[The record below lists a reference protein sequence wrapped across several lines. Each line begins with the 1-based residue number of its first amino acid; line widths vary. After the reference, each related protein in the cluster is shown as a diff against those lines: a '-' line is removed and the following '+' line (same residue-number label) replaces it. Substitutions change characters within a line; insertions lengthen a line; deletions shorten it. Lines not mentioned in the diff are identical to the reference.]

1 MIAAALAIALLAGGC
16 SRALTEDDLVEAY
29 QDSNSNA
36 SATMSECIV
45 GALVDRFGVDGV
57 EAELE
62 AIAPTQDFERTQ
74 YQAEFRC
81 GDTDDV
87 ETQIEVLLTARDG
100 NPEAAA
106 CVATALVPKLD
117 DADLEVLLSGEM
129 TDQFFDK
136 YFVAVSDCDALP
148 R

>member
-1 MIAAALAIALLAGGC
+1 MVAVAAAIVVLFGGC
-16 SRALTEDDLVEAY
+16 SRELSEEDLAEAY
-29 QDSNSNA
+29 QASNDNA

-45 GALVDRFGVDGV
+45 GTLVDQFGVDGV

-62 AIAPTQDFERTQ
+62 AVTATQDFQRTQ

-81 GDTDDV
+81 GDTADV
-87 ETQIEVLLTARDG
+87 ETQIEALLTARDG
-100 NPEAAA
+100 DPDAASCIA
-106 CVATALVPKLD
+106 SALVPKLD
-117 DADLEVLLSGEM
+117 DSDLEVLLSGEM

-148 R
+148 